1 MINGFPIM
9 KCSAFWKHTNIRSG
23 NRVYPC
29 CRFKHSIAEFHG
41 DLGTV
46 LHSDAYE
53 KLREQSSAGEYIKG
67 CEKCYYEESIQ
78 HKSLRQEFNEKYDAD
93 TVELKFLEI
102 GFDNLCNLTC
112 DGCNSEF
119 STSWI
124 VKEKAIYGEA
134 KNKLMEI
141 DSVDNVPDT
150 LERILFLGGEPLITE
165 RHLMLLYQ
173 VKNKSKV
180 NIIYNTN
187 GTFIPSKEVVEELR
201 QYKNVT
207 FILSID
213 GVGELAEKVRG
224 GTKWPDVVKFI
235 DWVYDNHFDLE
246 FNTVLHKNNYT
257 GLEKLNDFC
266 KRFKARWYINVLT
279 YPLQL
284 DIALLDN
291 DEKEKL
297 VSVAKDCNVP
307 NKDFIVNHLQ
317 NS

>member
-1 MINGFPIM
+1 M

-46 LHSDAYE
+46 LHSDAYKE
-53 KLREQSSAGEYIKG
+53 LREQSAAGERIPG

-78 HKSLRQEFNEKYDAD
+78 HKSLRQEFNEKYDSD
-93 TVELKFLEI
+93 SVELKFLEI

-124 VKEKAIYGEA
+124 VKEKQIYGEA

-150 LERILFLGGEPLITE
+150 LNKILFLGGEPLITE

-173 VKNKSKV
+173 VKNKSNV
-180 NIIYNTN
+180 EIIYNTN
-187 GTFIPSKEVVEELR
+187 GTFIPSKEVVEELNK
-201 QYKNVT
+201 YKNVT

-224 GTKWPDVVKFI
+224 GTKWPDIVKFI
-235 DWVYDNHFDLE
+235 DWVGANLYNLE
-246 FNTVLHKNNYT
+246 FNTVLHKNNYM

-266 KRFKARWYINVLT
+266 KRFSNARWYINVLT

-284 DIALLDN
+284 DIALLDKN
-291 DEKEKL
+291 EKKKL
-297 VSVAKDCNVP
+297 IDVAEECKVP
-307 NKDFIVNHLQ
+307 NKEFIINHLQ
-317 NS
+317 TS